1 MRANVGNEQDYDQAS
16 AVPFRSRDG
25 DIELCLITSSKKR
38 RWGFP
43 KGIIDPGET
52 PVETALKEAK
62 EEAGITGEIQR
73 PPLGRYEYDKWGRSL
88 SVIVMLMEVRET
100 LALWEE
106 SWLRERRWTSLGE
119 AVELLDPRRGLE
131 YFAREAARRLNVPLD
146 HRA

>member
-1 MRANVGNEQDYDQAS
+1 MGNEQDYDQAS
-16 AVPFRSRDG
+16 AVPYRFREG
-25 DIELCLITSSKKR
+25 EIELCLITSSKKK

-62 EEAGITGEIQR
+62 EEAGITGGIQS
-73 PPLGRYEYDKWGRSL
+73 PPLGSYEYHKWGRSL
-88 SVIVMLMEVRET
+88 SVIVMLMEVSET
-100 LALWEE
+100 LAVWEE

-119 AVELLDPRRGLE
+119 AVELLDSRRGLE